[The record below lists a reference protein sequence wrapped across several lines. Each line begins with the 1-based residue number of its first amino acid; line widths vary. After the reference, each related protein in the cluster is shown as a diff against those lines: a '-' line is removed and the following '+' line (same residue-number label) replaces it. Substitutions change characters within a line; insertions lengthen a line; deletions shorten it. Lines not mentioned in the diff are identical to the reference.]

1 MQSNSADKS
10 LDFET
15 QAQVGARVA
24 SRLADAI
31 PSGPDATI
39 AVSRSLTDS
48 EIVCGLSFLA
58 TVLEIASVS
67 TKTLAEVQKER
78 RGLLSPPA
86 PAAKEPVRRWLKW
99 N

>member
-1 MQSNSADKS
+1 MRPDPTDGT
-10 LDFET
+10 LDFES
-15 QAQVGARVA
+15 QAQAGARVA

-31 PSGPDATI
+31 PNGPKATME
-39 AVSRSLTDS
+39 VSRSLTNT

-67 TKTLAEVQKER
+67 TKTLSEVQKER
-78 RGLLSPPA
+78 GGLLSTPKPKQPA
-86 PAAKEPVRRWLKW
+86 RRWLRW